1 VEGELEVA
9 EVEVAAVSVSVVDP
23 APLTMCLDPLRTVRV
38 RAWYIYHATSC
49 ISCSH
54 ALCCVVICVFVVLL
68 CAAAAITPTAT
79 GPKKKQ
85 RGERMRLPTVGA
97 HRCLLHVHAEASL
110 LMA

>member
-1 VEGELEVA
+1 MAVEVVVA
-9 EVEVAAVSVSVVDP
+9 EEVSVVDP
-23 APLTMCLDPLRTVRV
+23 APLTMCLDPLRTVRG
-38 RAWYIYHATSC
+38 RAWYIYHAAARVC
-49 ISCSH
+49 CSH
-54 ALCCVVICVFVVLL
+54 ALSYVVRCVAVALM